1 MDGRGFMKIKLNTSK
16 GNKKMYINSVVV
28 IGQLLTT
35 GETLQIEFDNQSKPS
50 IEIRK
55 NKTIMKIAENSE
67 AYDDFMSWVENHYNK
82 EIARKDLKQFKF
94 KF

>member
-1 MDGRGFMKIKLNTSK
+1 M
-16 GNKKMYINSVVV
+16 

-35 GETLQIEFDNQSKPS
+35 GETLQIEFDNQNKPS

-55 NKTIMKIAENSE
+55 NKNSE

>member
-1 MDGRGFMKIKLNTSK
+1 L
-16 GNKKMYINSVVV
+16 YINSVVV
-28 IGQLLTT
+28 IGQLLNT
-35 GETLQIEFDNQSKPS
+35 GETLQIEFDNKNKPS

-55 NKTIMKIAENSE
+55 NKTIMRIAENSE
-67 AYDDFMSWVENHYNK
+67 AYHDFMSWVENHYNK

>member
-1 MDGRGFMKIKLNTSK
+1 MIKLQALK

-35 GETLQIEFDNQSKPS
+35 GETLQIEFDSQSKPS

-55 NKTIMKIAENSE
+55 NKTIMRIADNSE